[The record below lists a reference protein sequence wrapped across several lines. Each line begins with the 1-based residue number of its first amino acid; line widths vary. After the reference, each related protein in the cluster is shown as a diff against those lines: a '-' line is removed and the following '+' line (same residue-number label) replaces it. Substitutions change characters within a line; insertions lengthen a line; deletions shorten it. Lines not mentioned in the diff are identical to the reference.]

1 MAGIPGDPGVKGLP
15 GDPGVPGFPGSFGIA
30 GRPGVLGPKGTH
42 LTRKQA
48 NIFLMIHTFLM
59 NHVIMWNHVVSIQE
73 IKVQRVFRDYQV
85 NQVTV
90 TKQLVHQE
98 VEVN

>member
-1 MAGIPGDPGVKGLP
+1 
-15 GDPGVPGFPGSFGIA
+15 
-30 GRPGVLGPKGTH
+30 
-42 LTRKQA
+42 
-48 NIFLMIHTFLM
+48 MIHTFLM